1 MITVRQINKIQKILQ
16 YQFKNIENLKIS
28 LTHPSIFKFKE
39 KPKDK
44 YIYEFERLEFLGD
57 RVLGL
62 VVASLIFKKFKD
74 YNEGDL
80 SKKFSFLV
88 QREFLYKIALEIKL
102 EDYLI
107 FNKQKKMNSRFNKSI
122 LADSLESLIGAIYV
136 DGGYNKSFIFI
147 KRMWLSHL
155 NKQISDDLDPKTK
168 LQELTQK
175 KYKKLPEYSLFKKEG
190 PPHSPKFT
198 ITLNALS
205 FKNIK
210 AKGSSIRDAEK
221 NAAKKILNLLNEK

>member
-102 EDYLI
+102 EDCLI
-107 FNKQKKMNSRFNKSI
+107 FSKQKKMNSRFDKSI

-175 KYKKLPEYSLFKKEG
+175 KYKKLPEYRLFKKEG

-198 ITLNALS
+198 ISLNALS

>member
-1 MITVRQINKIQKILQ
+1 MITVRQINKIQKIIQ
-16 YQFKNIENLKIS
+16 YQFKNIENLKNS

-62 VVASLIFKKFKD
+62 VVASLIFKQFKD

-107 FNKQKKMNSRFNKSI
+107 FSKQKKMNSRFDKSI
-122 LADSLESLIGAIYV
+122 FADSLESLIGAIYV

-147 KRMWLSHL
+147 KRMWFPHL

-175 KYKKLPEYSLFKKEG
+175 KYKKLPEYRLFKKEG

-198 ITLNALS
+198 ISLNALS

-221 NAAKKILNLLNEK
+221 NAAKKILNLLDEK

>member
-1 MITVRQINKIQKILQ
+1 MTTIRKINKIQKILQ
-16 YQFKNIENLKIS
+16 YQFKNIENLENS

-107 FNKQKKMNSRFNKSI
+107 FSKQKKMNSRFDKSI